1 MRYRITMTTRTCLGL
16 AMLIVSLGGV
26 LAGQQPAPAEPS
38 PQPTAPPAAPQPP
51 VTFRAEVNY
60 VEVDAR
66 VLDANGAFVDGLTA
80 KDFAVL
86 EDGKPQQVTVFSMVN
101 LPVERAQ
108 RPLFASKPIEPDV
121 TTNLTG
127 MNGRVYL
134 IVLDDLH
141 TNAQRTPLVRAAARQ
156 FIERYVAANDL
167 VAVVHTS
174 GRADAGQEFTTNPRL
189 MLAAVD
195 RFMGRKV
202 RSSTLNRID
211 EEYRTRQTRQ
221 QGDRIDDVDNM
232 ERGYQAR
239 ISLDSMR
246 QVSQFLGGV
255 SGRRKAL
262 VLFSEGIDY
271 DINDVFNNRDATTI
285 LDSTRDLIAAA
296 TRANVAVYGVDPRGL
311 GGMALE
317 GIEVQSFP
325 MDNTLGIGSTSF
337 QNELRLSQ
345 DSLRVLSSETGG
357 FAIVNTNDF
366 GTAFQRI
373 VDDNSSYYILGYYPT
388 NERRD
393 GRFRKIEVKV
403 PGHPE
408 ARIRARKGYVAA
420 RGRVPET
427 KPAGPNDPTP
437 ELRNAMSS
445 PLPLSE
451 LPMAATAAVFKGPQ
465 PNGSVVVSAL
475 IGGGT
480 LPLVEKDGNFH
491 NNLELAVVAV
501 NQSGKT
507 FSGGRN
513 TLDLNMKPDTAKR
526 AAAFGFRVIST
537 LDLPPGRYVLR
548 VGARESNTKKAGSV
562 SYDLEVPDFGKEP
575 LLMSS
580 LALTSAA
587 SSGVPT
593 ARSKDPL
600 QQLLPGPLSTHREF
614 PQADEVALFAEVYD
628 NSADRP
634 HKVNIRASL
643 KAEGGQSVFQTS
655 EERDSSELKGS
666 SGGYGFSTRIPLKDV
681 APGLYVLRVEA
692 QSQLGDRP
700 LVARETVIRVAG
712 AERAQ

>member
-1 MRYRITMTTRTCLGL
+1 MTIPTRL
-16 AMLIVSLGGV
+16 LIAVLVVSLGGV
-26 LAGQQPAPAEPS
+26 LAGQQPAPAETPA
-38 PQPTAPPAAPQPP
+38 QTAAPPAPQPP

-66 VLDANGAFVDGLTA
+66 VLDANGKFIEGLTA
-80 KDFAVL
+80 KDFQVF
-86 EDGKPQQVTVFSMVN
+86 EDGKPQTVSVFSMVN
-101 LPVERAQ
+101 LPVERAE
-108 RPLFASKPIEPDV
+108 RPLFASKPVEPDV

-127 MNGRVYL
+127 MNGRIYL

-156 FIERYVAANDL
+156 FIERYVGANDL
-167 VAVVHTS
+167 VAVIHTS

-195 RFMGRKV
+195 RFMGRKL

-211 EEYRTRQTRQ
+211 EEYRTRQSRQ
-221 QGDRIDDVDNM
+221 QGDRIDDPENM

-239 ISLDSMR
+239 IALDSMR

-271 DINDVFNNRDATTI
+271 DINDVFANRDATI
-285 LDSTRDLIAAA
+285 IMDQTRDLLAAA
-296 TRANVAVYGVDPRGL
+296 TRANVAIYGVDPRGL

-325 MDNTLGIGSTSF
+325 DDTTLGIGQTSF
-337 QNELRLSQ
+337 QQELRLSQ
-345 DSLRVLSSETGG
+345 DSLRVMSNETGG
-357 FAIVNTNDF
+357 FATVNTNDF
-366 GTAFQRI
+366 TGAFQRI
-373 VDDNSSYYILGYYPT
+373 VDDNSSYYVLGYYPT

-393 GRFRKIEVKV
+393 GRFRKIEVRV
-403 PGHPE
+403 PAHPQ
-408 ARIRARKGYVAA
+408 ARIRARRGYFAA
-420 RGRVPET
+420 RGRAPET
-427 KPAGPNDPTP
+427 KPSGPNDPTP
-437 ELRNAMSS
+437 ELRNAMGS

-451 LPMAATAAVFKGPQ
+451 LPMAATAVVFKGPQ

-480 LPLVEKDGNFH
+480 LPLVEKDGTFRNH
-491 NNLELAVVAV
+491 LEVAVMAV
-501 NQSGKT
+501 NQGGKS

-526 AAAFGFRVIST
+526 ASLLGFRVIST

-548 VGARESNTKKAGSV
+548 IGAREDNTKKAGSV
-562 SYDLEVPDFGKEP
+562 SYDLEVPDFTKEP
-575 LLMSS
+575 LLMSG

-587 SSGVPT
+587 SSIVPT

-614 PQADEVALFAEVYD
+614 PQGDEVALFAEIYD
-628 NSADRP
+628 NTADRP

-666 SGGYGFSTRIPLKDV
+666 SGGYGFTTRIPLKDV
-681 APGLYVLRVEA
+681 APGLYVVRVEA

-700 LVARETVIRVAG
+700 MVARESVIRVA
-712 AERAQ
+712 APERAQ

>member
-1 MRYRITMTTRTCLGL
+1 MTIRTFLGVAVL
-16 AMLIVSLGGV
+16 LGSLGPV
-26 LAGQQPAPAEPS
+26 LFGQQQPVPEPTPP
-38 PQPTAPPAAPQPP
+38 PQPAAPQPP

-66 VLDANGAFVDGLTA
+66 VLDANGRFIEGLTA
-80 KDFAVL
+80 KDFQVF
-86 EDGKPQQVTVFSMVN
+86 EDGKPQQVSIFSMVN
-101 LPVERAQ
+101 LPVERLQ
-108 RPLFASKPIEPDV
+108 RPLFASRPVEPDV

-141 TNAQRTPLVRAAARQ
+141 TNSQRTPLVRAAARQ
-156 FIERYVAANDL
+156 FIERYVGANDL

-195 RFMGRKV
+195 KFMGRKV

-211 EEYRTRQTRQ
+211 EEYRTRQMRQ
-221 QGDRIDDVDNM
+221 PGDGVGDIDTM

-239 ISLDSMR
+239 LTLDSMR

-271 DINDVFNNRDATTI
+271 DIYDVINNRDASTI
-285 LDSTRDLIAAA
+285 LDSTRDLLAAA
-296 TRANVAVYGVDPRGL
+296 TRANVAIYGVDPRGL

-325 MDNTLGIGSTSF
+325 DDPTLGINSTSF

-345 DSLRVLSSETGG
+345 DSLRVMSNETGG
-357 FAIVNTNDF
+357 FATVNTNDF

-373 VDDNSSYYILGYYPT
+373 VDDNSSYYVLGYYPT
-388 NERRD
+388 NDRRD
-393 GRFRKIEVKV
+393 GRFRKIEVRV
-403 PGHPE
+403 PGHPQ
-408 ARIRARKGYVAA
+408 ARIRARKGYFAA
-420 RGRVPET
+420 RGRAPET
-427 KPAGPNDPTP
+427 KPAGPNDPSP

-465 PNGSVVVSAL
+465 PNGSVVVSTL
-475 IGGGT
+475 IGAGA
-480 LPLVEKDGNFH
+480 LPLEERDGAYRNA
-491 NNLELAVVAV
+491 LELALVAV
-501 NQSGKT
+501 NQSGKS

-513 TLDLNMKPDTAKR
+513 TLDLNMKADTAKR
-526 AAAFGFRVIST
+526 AAALGFRVIST
-537 LDLPPGRYVLR
+537 IDLPPGRYTLR
-548 VGARESNTKKAGSV
+548 VGARENNTKKSGSV
-562 SYDLEVPDFGKEP
+562 SYDVEVPDFTKEA
-575 LLMSS
+575 LLMSN
-580 LALTSAA
+580 LAVTSAA
-587 SSGVPT
+587 SSIVPT

-628 NSADRP
+628 NNASQP

-643 KAEGGQSVFQTS
+643 RAEGGQSVFQTS

-666 SGGYGFSTRIPLKDV
+666 AGGYGFATRIPLKDV
-681 APGLYVLRVEA
+681 APGLYVVRVEA
-692 QSQLGDRP
+692 QSQVGDRP
-700 LVARETVIRVAG
+700 AVARETVIRVA

>member
-1 MRYRITMTTRTCLGL
+1 MTMTTRTLLGVALLL
-16 AMLIVSLGGV
+16 ASLGAG
-26 LAGQQPAPAEPS
+26 LAGQQQPAVELP
-38 PQPTAPPAAPQPP
+38 PQTPPAAPQPP

-66 VLDANGAFVDGLTA
+66 VVDADGKFIEGLTA
-80 KDFAVL
+80 KDFEVF
-86 EDGKPQQVTVFSMVN
+86 EDGKPQKVTAFSMVN

-121 TTNLTG
+121 NTNLTG
-127 MNGRVYL
+127 MNGRIYL
-134 IVLDDLH
+134 MVLDDLH
-141 TNAQRTPLVRAAARQ
+141 TNSQRTPLVRAAARQ
-156 FIERYVAANDL
+156 FVERYVGANDL

-174 GRADAGQEFTTNPRL
+174 GRADAGQEFTTNSRL

-195 RFMGRKV
+195 KFMGRKV

-221 QGDRIDDVDNM
+221 QGDRIDDIDNM

-239 ISLDSMR
+239 TMLDSMR
-246 QVSQFLGGV
+246 QVSQFLEGV

-271 DINDVFNNRDATTI
+271 DIYDVINNRDASTI
-285 LDSTRDLIAAA
+285 LDSTRDLLAAA
-296 TRANVAVYGVDPRGL
+296 TRANVAIYGVDPRGL

-325 MDNTLGIGSTSF
+325 DDNTLGINSTSF
-337 QNELRLSQ
+337 LNEMRLSQ
-345 DSLRVLSSETGG
+345 DSLRVMSTETGG
-357 FAIVNTNDF
+357 FATVNTNDF
-366 GTAFQRI
+366 STAFQRI
-373 VDDNSSYYILGYYPT
+373 VDDNSSYYVLGYYPT
-388 NERRD
+388 NDRRD

-403 PGHPE
+403 PGHPQ
-408 ARIRARKGYVAA
+408 ARIRARKGYFAA
-420 RGRVPET
+420 RGRAPET
-427 KPAGPNDPTP
+427 KPAGPNDPSP
-437 ELRNAMSS
+437 ELRNAMNS

-465 PNGSVVVSAL
+465 PNGSVVVSTL

-480 LPLVEKDGNFH
+480 LPLEERDGAYRNH
-491 NNLELAVVAV
+491 LELALVAV

-513 TLDLNMKPDTAKR
+513 TLDLNMQPDTAKR
-526 AAAFGFRVIST
+526 AAVLGFRVIST
-537 LDLPPGRYVLR
+537 IDLPPGRYTLR
-548 VGARESNTKKAGSV
+548 VGARENNTKKAGSV
-562 SYDLEVPDFGKEP
+562 SYDVEVPDYTKEK

-587 SSGVPT
+587 SSVAPT

-614 PQADEVALFAEVYD
+614 PQADELALFAEVYD
-628 NSADRP
+628 NNGNQP
-634 HKVNIRASL
+634 HKVRIQASL
-643 KAEGGQSVFQTS
+643 RAEGGQSVFQTS

-666 SGGYGFSTRIPLKDV
+666 AGGYGFATRIPLKDV
-681 APGLYVLRVEA
+681 APGLYVVRVEA

-700 LVARETVIRVAG
+700 TVVRESVIRVA
-712 AERAQ
+712 APPERGR